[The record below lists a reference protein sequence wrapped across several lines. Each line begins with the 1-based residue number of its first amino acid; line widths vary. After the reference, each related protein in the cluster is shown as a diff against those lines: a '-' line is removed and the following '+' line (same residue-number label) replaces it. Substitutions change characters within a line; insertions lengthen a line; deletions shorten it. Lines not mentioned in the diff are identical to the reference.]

1 MDLRSDKP
9 YALLRHG
16 LGHVYPSLRKD
27 LKADVAIMG
36 AGITGALVGWHLL
49 QKGIQPVILDR
60 RHAGMGS
67 TAASTSLLQYEI
79 DIPLHKLIKLVG
91 EKNAVL
97 SYLLCRQAIYDL
109 QEVCQQLPTQPAFAL
124 RPSFQFASYNND
136 VKELEKEYLLRKR
149 AGFNLQLLSDTEISQ
164 LFGFSK
170 PAGLL
175 SADGGSVEAY
185 ELTHAL
191 LKHGQDKGM
200 LIYDNTMVTGLDYEE
215 NGVVL
220 QTEWGHQVKA
230 KQLVIACGYE
240 SHQYLPK
247 KIEKLHSTYSIISEP
262 FNATDYWHQNALIW
276 ETANPYL
283 YMRISPDQRILV
295 GGKDDPFSNPSKRD
309 ASLPRKAKQLEHSFT
324 RLFPQIPFRTDFAWA
339 GTFASTRDG
348 LPYIGRIPERPH
360 TWFALG
366 FGGNGITFSL
376 IAAQIISDLLSGK
389 NNTNSKLFEFNRSAG
404 AVA

>member
-16 LGHVYPSLRKD
+16 LGYVYPSLRKN
-27 LKADVAIMG
+27 LKADVAIIG

-49 QKGIQPVILDR
+49 QKGIQAVVIDR

-79 DIPLHKLIKLVG
+79 DTPLRKLIGLVG

-97 SYLLCRQAIYDL
+97 SYLVCRQAIYDL
-109 QEVCQQLPTQPAFAL
+109 HDICKQLPSKPSFLL
-124 RPSFQFASYNND
+124 RPSFQFASYNNSIKD
-136 VKELEKEYLLRKR
+136 LEREYLLRRR
-149 AGFNLQLLSDTEISQ
+149 AGFNLQLLQAKDIKQ

-175 SADGGSVEAY
+175 SADGGLVEAY

-191 LKHGQDKGM
+191 LKHSQDKGM
-200 LIYDNTMVTGLDYEE
+200 LVYDNTMVTGIEYEKK
-215 NGVVL
+215 GVVL
-220 QTEWGHQVKA
+220 KTEWGYTVEA
-230 KQLVIACGYE
+230 KRLIIACGYE

-247 KIEKLHSTYSIISEP
+247 KIERLHSTYTIISEP
-262 FNATDYWHQNALIW
+262 LYTTEFWHGNALIW

-283 YMRISPDQRILV
+283 YLRASTDQRIV
-295 GGKDDPFSNPSKRD
+295 IGGKDDLFYNPARRD
-309 ASLPRKAKQLEHSFT
+309 ASLSRKAKQLEHAFF

-348 LPYIGRIPERPH
+348 LPYIGSIPERPH

-366 FGGNGITFSL
+366 FGGNGITFSV
-376 IAAQIISDLLSGK
+376 IAARIISDLLSGK
-389 NNTNSKLFEFNRSAG
+389 KNAHHQLFGFNR
-404 AVA
+404 

>member
-1 MDLRSDKP
+1 M
-9 YALLRHG
+9 
-16 LGHVYPSLRKD
+16 
-27 LKADVAIMG
+27 
-36 AGITGALVGWHLL
+36 
-49 QKGIQPVILDR
+49 
-60 RHAGMGS
+60 
-67 TAASTSLLQYEI
+67 
-79 DIPLHKLIKLVG
+79 
-91 EKNAVL
+91 

-109 QEVCQQLPTQPAFAL
+109 QEVCQQLPTKSAFTL

-136 VKELEKEYLLRKR
+136 VKGLEKEYLLRKR
-149 AGFNLQLLSDTEISQ
+149 AGFNLQLLSETEISH

-175 SADGGSVEAY
+175 SADGGAVEAY

-200 LIYDNTMVTGLDYEE
+200 LVYDNTLVTGLDFEE

-220 QTEWGHQVKA
+220 QTEWGYKVKA

-283 YMRISPDQRILV
+283 YMRITADQRILV
-295 GGKDDPFSNPSKRD
+295 GGKDDPFTIRPSAMPVCHVKQSNWKLHLPDYFHRSPSVLILPGQEPLPAPEMD
-309 ASLPRKAKQLEHSFT
+309 CLILDIFPNVHIPGLHWDLAATVSPLVSLPH
-324 RLFPQIPFRTDFAWA
+324 
-339 GTFASTRDG
+339 
-348 LPYIGRIPERPH
+348 
-360 TWFALG
+360 
-366 FGGNGITFSL
+366 
-376 IAAQIISDLLSGK
+376 
-389 NNTNSKLFEFNRSAG
+389 RS
-404 AVA
+404 